1 MCGCSGQKRQFSFRQ
16 IQMRQAGQANRP
28 RVAINNQVLVALQQQ
43 QRILANVG
51 AIRPNM
57 RRFRK

>member
-1 MCGCSGQKRQFSFRQ
+1 MCGCSQRKQFAARQ
-16 IQMRQAGQANRP
+16 IQMRQAGRA
-28 RVAINNQVLVALQQQ
+28 RVPINNQVLVALQQQ
-43 QRILANVG
+43 QRILANIG

>member
-1 MCGCSGQKRQFSFRQ
+1 MCGCGGQKRQFNFKQ
-16 IQMRQAGQANRP
+16 VQLRQAGRP
-28 RVAINNQVLVALQQQ
+28 RVAINNQVLLALQQQ

-51 AIRPNM
+51 GLRPNM

>member
-1 MCGCSGQKRQFSFRQ
+1 MCGCSQRKQFAVRQ
-16 IQMRQAGQANRP
+16 IQLRQAGRP
-28 RVAINNQVLVALQQQ
+28 RVPINNQVLLALQQQ
-43 QRILANVG
+43 QKILANVG